1 MNQGDVICKRRT
13 KCFCNLN
20 CENRNPLKGL
30 DYSSDFMWHL
40 LLGGLFEF
48 GSIVIVIFYDNYAVS
63 LPPEKH
69 VAKGPTRALDVPF
82 LGEKL
87 E

>member
-1 MNQGDVICKRRT
+1 
-13 KCFCNLN
+13 
-20 CENRNPLKGL
+20 
-30 DYSSDFMWHL
+30 MWHL

-48 GSIVIVIFYDNYAVS
+48 GSIVIVIFYDNYVVS

-69 VAKGPTRALDVPF
+69 VVAKGPTRALDVPF